1 MRTVSASDAKQNLA
15 SVLDTAQR
23 EPVMIR
29 RQNRDTAVVL
39 SPAEYNRLRGLNV
52 AELNELCRRVSERA
66 AARGLTEK
74 KLAELL
80 AGDD

>member
-1 MRTVSASDAKQNLA
+1 MRAVSASYAKQNLA
-15 SVLDTAQR
+15 SVLDAAQR

-39 SPAEYNRLRGLNV
+39 SPAEYNRLRGLNI

-74 KLAELL
+74 KLAGLL
-80 AGDD
+80 ASDD

>member
-1 MRTVSASDAKQNLA
+1 MRAISASDAKQNLA

-39 SPAEYNRLRGLNV
+39 SPAEYNRLRGLNIT
-52 AELNELCRRVSERA
+52 ELKELTRRVSEKA

-80 AGDD
+80 ASDD

>member
-1 MRTVSASDAKQNLA
+1 MRAVSASEAKQNLA

-39 SPAEYNRLRGLNV
+39 SPSEYNRLRGLNI
-52 AELNELCRRVSERA
+52 AELKELCRRVSERA

-80 AGDD
+80 TNDD

>member
-74 KLAELL
+74 KLAKLL
-80 AGDD
+80 ATDD